1 MLFYFVSSVIEK
13 LPFFILLALH
23 RSLSRLLV
31 RQIIRTVEFLACIVQ
46 HWRVWSI
53 ASISRGSRGISYTRK
68 YWKFN
73 LDLFTSFPS
82 PLPIFSRQSFLANH
96 YPRNEEKLIFF
107 NLDFFSKKDILV
119 RKKCIYRFKIDSI
132 LMFNKTMILKRLSFL
147 FPCLN
152 QS

>member
-1 MLFYFVSSVIEK
+1 MMLFYFVSSVIEK

-96 YPRNEEKLIFF
+96 YPRNEEKLIF
-107 NLDFFSKKDILV
+107 LTLTFSPKKIFSYEKNVYIDL
-119 RKKCIYRFKIDSI
+119 KSTRF
-132 LMFNKTMILKRLSFL
+132 
-147 FPCLN
+147 
-152 QS
+152 